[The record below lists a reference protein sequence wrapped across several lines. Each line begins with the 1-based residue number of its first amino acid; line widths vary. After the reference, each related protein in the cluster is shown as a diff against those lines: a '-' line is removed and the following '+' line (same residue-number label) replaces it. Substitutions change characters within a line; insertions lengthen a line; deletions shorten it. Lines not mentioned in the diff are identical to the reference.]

1 MFENII
7 GNTNIKTVLEK
18 SIKQNKLSHSYLF
31 VGIQGI
37 GKKMIAT
44 EFAKMI
50 LCLDDNKYC
59 NHCKSCIEFD
69 TNNNPDFVLISPD
82 GNNIKIEQIRD
93 IQKRIQEKPI
103 ISEKKVYIIDNADLM
118 TTEAQNC
125 LLKTLEEPPE
135 FAVIILIGSNSNT
148 FLPTIKSRCTI
159 MNFNKIS
166 DEEMTKYLRE
176 KCDVKNIDQNMLYM
190 YQGSIGKA
198 LELKEKQEEYKN
210 IENIINNIDRYDLI
224 DFINNAEILYK
235 SKEEINDILDYIN
248 VILFNKAKDEYL
260 YTNCI
265 QTVENTK
272 KRLKQNA
279 NYDMSIDNMLFNIW
293 EEIN

>member
-82 GNNIKIEQIRD
+82 ENNIKIEQIRD

-159 MNFNKIS
+159 INFNKIS

-265 QTVENTK
+265 QIVENTK